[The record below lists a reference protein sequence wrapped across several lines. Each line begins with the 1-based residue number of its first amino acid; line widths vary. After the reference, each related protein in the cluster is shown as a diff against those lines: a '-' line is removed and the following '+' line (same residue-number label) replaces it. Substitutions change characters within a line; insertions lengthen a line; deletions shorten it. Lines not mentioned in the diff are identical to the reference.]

1 MERSALLAWNVSNL
15 PGGHAVRLRVQS
27 LVDGPLD
34 AGDKSHAITEPA
46 ATKYAD
52 CTRGR
57 AVLGVDMTTH
67 LHLNVSFV
75 PRAGDEALFHG
86 SNLWR
91 FLAVG

>member
-46 ATKYAD
+46 ATK
-52 CTRGR
+52 
-57 AVLGVDMTTH
+57 
-67 LHLNVSFV
+67 
-75 PRAGDEALFHG
+75 
-86 SNLWR
+86 
-91 FLAVG
+91 